1 MWAQQAKS
9 NRIIYEREK
18 VKVSL
23 FEFFKLL
30 DLFAYSH
37 ITLGPC
43 NAYWATEANQ
53 AYDSHHEAE
62 ETEPSENKCEARDA
76 KYG

>member
-1 MWAQQAKS
+1 MWAAQAKS

-23 FEFFKLL
+23 FEFFK
-30 DLFAYSH
+30 H
-37 ITLGPC
+37 WHKIIGPC
-43 NAYWATEANQ
+43 NAHWATEVNQ
-53 AYDSHHEAE
+53 AYDPYHEAKK
-62 ETEPSENKCEARDA
+62 TQPLENKCEARNA